1 MIGAAQFKGAAVAQG
16 TGGVQTSQ
24 HTVRPPKVDQEQL
37 DRIVKLNLGDKKFFF
52 D

>member
-1 MIGAAQFKGAAVAQG
+1 MAMDLKNAAVKQG
-16 TGGVQTSQ
+16 TGGTYTSS
-24 HTVRPPKVDQEQL
+24 HTMHPPKVDQEQL